1 MLSAWQFACDYMRV
15 TAAGLLRLP
24 DLNLSSNGLK
34 DEGAKFMAE
43 VIKHNS
49 ILTKLDLSHN
59 GIGDQGIKGKYKP
72 SRSLHRSVCVP
83 PIEQKQLRC

>member
-1 MLSAWQFACDYMRV
+1 M
-15 TAAGLLRLP
+15 LRLP

-49 ILTKLDLSHN
+49 ILTKLDLSDN
-59 GIGDQGIKGKYKP
+59 GIGDQGIKGKDKP
-72 SRSLHRSVCVP
+72 YTPTACTGVSVSRR
-83 PIEQKQLRC
+83 LRTNNPDADGH